1 MCGITSLPF
10 VEGFIVGDPIVVSGE
25 VHTVGGCRSPVCS
38 DIESK

>member
-1 MCGITSLPF
+1 MCGFTFLPF
-10 VEGFIVGDPIVVSGE
+10 LGFTVGDPIVVSGG